1 MIDDHE
7 GSLERLANEALVRRP
22 CDRVELPITPRMLD
36 ALAAMSRGLS
46 YDEAAA
52 EMNVGLETIK
62 EHLKRARRR
71 LDARNTNHA
80 IAEAI
85 RRGLIP

>member
-1 MIDDHE
+1 
-7 GSLERLANEALVRRP
+7 
-22 CDRVELPITPRMLD
+22 MLD